1 MRKEMLPVIPEFTG
15 TEYSAVGFWLSAILL
30 ALFIALAGYI
40 AGRSAAKRFGGKKAT
55 TALIFSAVT
64 LVTSAA
70 LICFFG
76 VSATAIRGS
85 VMCIIML
92 YACTQDIKTRE
103 CDDFLSVML
112 GITGIAGKE
121 PSELVKDIFA
131 FAAILIIMLLSA
143 AVTKNGIG
151 GADVKFASSAAFV
164 LGFVNTSAAL
174 IVGLLAAVIV
184 NSIAKKKS
192 FPLLPYLS
200 PAFMLAYFIG

>member
-1 MRKEMLPVIPEFTG
+1 MENRKRKPIV
-15 TEYSAVGFWLSAILL
+15 AVVGRPNIGKSN
-30 ALFIALAGYI
+30 LFIALAGYI

-103 CDDFLSVML
+103 CDDFL
-112 GITGIAGKE
+112 
-121 PSELVKDIFA
+121 
-131 FAAILIIMLLSA
+131 
-143 AVTKNGIG
+143 
-151 GADVKFASSAAFV
+151 
-164 LGFVNTSAAL
+164 
-174 IVGLLAAVIV
+174 
-184 NSIAKKKS
+184 
-192 FPLLPYLS
+192 
-200 PAFMLAYFIG
+200 

>member
-1 MRKEMLPVIPEFTG
+1 MRKEMLPVLPEFTG
-15 TEYSAVGFWLSAILL
+15 TEYSAVGFWLAAILL
-30 ALFIALAGYI
+30 ALLIALAGYI

-55 TALIFSAVT
+55 TALVFAAAS

-112 GITGIAGKE
+112 GITGIA
-121 PSELVKDIFA
+121 VR
-131 FAAILIIMLLSA
+131 
-143 AVTKNGIG
+143 
-151 GADVKFASSAAFV
+151 
-164 LGFVNTSAAL
+164 
-174 IVGLLAAVIV
+174 
-184 NSIAKKKS
+184 
-192 FPLLPYLS
+192 LLP
-200 PAFMLAYFIG
+200 A